1 MPTSADP
8 AAEWYYVGNYGQL
21 GPLALDQM
29 KELIEDGVID
39 RETYVWRAGM
49 GDWRK
54 AIDVTELAGSFGSV
68 SSTPPPFGSPSYG
81 LAPQAV
87 STPSLH
93 YGGWMEAV
101 AVSDKKRVNA
111 AILSLIPG
119 FGRFYLGYAAHGAL
133 QLLTAFLC
141 GIGFIW
147 SWVDGL
153 IMLMGGIKYDGYG
166 RVLKD

>member
-1 MPTSADP
+1 MPTSVDP
-8 AAEWYYVGNYGQL
+8 ATEWYYVGNYGQL
-21 GPLALDQM
+21 GPLTLDQM

-54 AIDVTELAGSFGSV
+54 AVDVTELAGSFGAV
-68 SSTPPPFGSPSYG
+68 SSTPPPFGSSSYT
-81 LAPQAV
+81 
-87 STPSLH
+87 STSPAISQSSLQ

-111 AILSLIPG
+111 AVLSLIPG

-147 SWVDGL
+147 SWADGL